1 MVKRMRKS
9 GMVAGI
15 GFLVAAVILLGI
27 RTINVSAQTDETFEE
42 LITRLYREDSI
53 PVSNG
58 TFLDLGNYEDTYS
71 NMGYY
76 RLIPLLEAG
85 HFVLSLDLSWT
96 SANNTPNTST
106 SGCGV
111 MFNSGSDSSNIMT
124 FSLLMDG
131 SAYLYGKKDNKP
143 LYYGKKFYTLPAVNG
158 EAHLMMVV
166 NEDKTDIYID
176 GEPIY
181 QKTGLPVLGKSF
193 GFMILSGTYQGFG
206 TRCTHDN
213 IHLYTWE

>member
-1 MVKRMRKS
+1 M
-9 GMVAGI
+9 I
-15 GFLVAAVILLGI
+15 AAVIFLGMQ
-27 RTINVSAQTDETFEE
+27 NACVLAQTDETFEE

-58 TFLDLGNYEDTYS
+58 TFLDLGNYEDTFS

-85 HFVLSLDLSWT
+85 HFVLSVDLSWT
-96 SANNTPNTST
+96 SANKTQDTST

-111 MFNSGSDSSNIMT
+111 MFNSGPDSSNIMT

-131 SAYLYGKKDNKP
+131 SAYLYGTKDNKP

-158 EAHLMMVV
+158 NAHLMMIV
-166 NEDKTDIYID
+166 NEDKADIYID

-181 QKTGLPVLGKSF
+181 QKTGLPVWGNSF
-193 GFMILSGTYQGFG
+193 GFMILAGTYQGFG
-206 TRCTHDN
+206 TRCTYDN
-213 IHLYTWE
+213 IHLYSW